1 MPPLP
6 PNLFRD
12 GGIGT
17 KTDFRAYENLDDEYL
32 LEYDRLREENDRR
45 GYPMSEFE
53 KEYLSRMLYE
63 EMYMYKL
70 TDEQRAQ
77 FHGMTLTEYK
87 NAANNYEIRPD
98 EERWWY
104 EMPDAY
110 KRLVDTAQTAGTGGS
125 GTGGSGTGG
134 SGTGGSGTGGSGT
147 GGSGTGGS
155 GTGGSGTGG
164 SGTGGSGTGGSGT
177 GGSGTGGSGT
187 GGSGTGGS
195 GTPTVPK
202 KKTSYMM
209 YILIVVLLIII
220 GLIIYFIFNKK
231 SSAAIKKLPT
241 VVKTV
246 ASAFGLI

>member
-45 GYPMSEFE
+45 GYPMSDFE

-77 FHGMTLTEYK
+77 FHGMTLTEYQ
-87 NAANNYEIRPD
+87 NAANNYVIRPD
-98 EERWWY
+98 ESRWWY
-104 EMPDAY
+104 DMPDEY
-110 KRLVDTAQTAGTGGS
+110 KRVVNPAQTEGTG
-125 GTGGSGTGG
+125 
-134 SGTGGSGTGGSGT
+134 
-147 GGSGTGGS
+147 
-155 GTGGSGTGG
+155 
-164 SGTGGSGTGGSGT
+164 
-177 GGSGTGGSGT
+177 GGSGT

-195 GTPTVPK
+195 GTPINPTVPK
-202 KKTSYMM
+202 EKTSYVM
-209 YILIVVLLIII
+209 YILILVLLIII

-241 VVKTV
+241 VVKTF